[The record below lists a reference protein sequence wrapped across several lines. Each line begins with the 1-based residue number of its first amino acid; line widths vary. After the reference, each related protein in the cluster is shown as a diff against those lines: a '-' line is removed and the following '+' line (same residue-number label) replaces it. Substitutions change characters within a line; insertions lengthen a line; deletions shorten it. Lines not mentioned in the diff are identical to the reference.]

1 MAARNRC
8 AGSCGGCCM
17 TRRDPVTT
25 ADYRDLMS
33 ETDWQTWVVSTARA
47 RGWLV
52 AHLRDSRGQD
62 ANGLPDL
69 VLARG
74 GLVILAELKTERGAI
89 RESQRPWLAASGNH
103 VWRPSDRARVEAVL

>member
-1 MAARNRC
+1 M
-8 AGSCGGCCM
+8 SK
-17 TRRDPVTT
+17 TPTTT
-25 ADYRDLMS
+25 AEYRDLMS
-33 ETDWQTWVVSTARA
+33 EADWQTWVVNTARA

-74 GLVILAELKTERGAI
+74 GLVILAELKTEAGKV
-89 RESQRPWLAASGNH
+89 RESQKPWLEASGNH
-103 VWRPSDRARVEAVL
+103 VWRPSDRAKVERILA